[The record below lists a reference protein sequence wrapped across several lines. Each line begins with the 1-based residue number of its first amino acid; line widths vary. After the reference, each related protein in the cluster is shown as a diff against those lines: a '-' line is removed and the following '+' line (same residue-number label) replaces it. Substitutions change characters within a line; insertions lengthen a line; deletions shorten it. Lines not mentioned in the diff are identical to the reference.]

1 MNGKIAGEA
10 HASADPRQTAD
21 AGGRDASS
29 PASGAAQPARERNIQ
44 ALVEFI
50 ESGIKPLGG
59 PEAVGIEL
67 EHTVVR
73 DDGSPAGYADDHG
86 IAWLLERLRAEY
98 PQATFDEE
106 GDILGVAREGAAV
119 TIEPAAQVEL
129 SAGPFTRLADAQ
141 RAFEGFEELLARE
154 LSPHGMK
161 ALTLGYHPTARVD
174 ELTLIPKRRYRFMDL
189 YFKERGPYGRRMMR
203 GSASTQVSIDYHSV
217 EDCLRKLRLAGIA
230 GPLLALICDNSPIF
244 EGSPRPHKLVR
255 TKIWKECDPDRCGIV
270 PGSLDPGFT
279 LEHYAAYLLDAP
291 AILVPCKKEG
301 CCYTER
307 TFGQIYAETPMTRAQ
322 VEHMTSMFFTDVRV
336 KTYVEIRP
344 ADALPVPYAIS
355 YAALVKGLLAN
366 DNGLDALDGLFEG
379 IGEADVVAA
388 KDDLMARG
396 YAAEAYGRPVA
407 ALCDRLVE
415 IAAEGLA
422 EDERAFLAPLAELV
436 ARRETLADIAES
448 RAAR

>member
-1 MNGKIAGEA
+1 MNK
-10 HASADPRQTAD
+10 T
-21 AGGRDASS
+21 AGGNTAS
-29 PASGAAQPARERNIQ
+29 PLDRTQAATPSRTAQRAGSDQPAREDNIQ
-44 ALVEFI
+44 TLVDFI
-50 ESGIKPLGG
+50 ESGIKPLGA

-67 EHTVVR
+67 EHTVVH
-73 DDGSPAGYADDHG
+73 DDGSPVGYADDHG
-86 IAWLLERLRAEY
+86 IAWLLGQLREDY
-98 PQATFDEE
+98 PQATYDDE

-129 SAGPFTRLADAQ
+129 SAGPFTRLSDAQ
-141 RAFEGFEELLARE
+141 RVFEEFEELLTRE

-230 GPLLALICDNSPIF
+230 GPLFALICDNSPIF
-244 EGSPRPHKLVR
+244 EGKPRPHKLVR

-270 PGSLDPGFT
+270 PGSLDPDFS
-279 LEHYAAYLLDAP
+279 LERYAAYLLDTP

-307 TFGQIYAETPMTRAQ
+307 TFGRIYADAPMTRAQ

-344 ADALPVPYAIS
+344 ADALPIPYAIS

-366 DNGLDALDGLFEG
+366 GGGLDALDGLFEG
-379 IGEADVVAA
+379 IGEADVAAA
-388 KDDLMARG
+388 KDALMERG
-396 YAAEAYGRPVA
+396 YDAKVYRRPVD

-415 IAAEGLA
+415 IAEAGLA
-422 EDERAFLAPLAELV
+422 EDEKAFLEPLAELV
-436 ARRETLADIAES
+436 AQRQTLADIAES
-448 RAAR
+448 QAVR